1 MARHR
6 ASWWAKRIEELS
18 NGVDAGEIARRHSVK
33 ERTLVWWRSE
43 LARRA
48 RDERVCE
55 PRLLPVVVHDAPAAA
70 HGSTLDVVVEVGAAR
85 VTVRGRLTHDQ
96 LAAIVRAAR
105 GC

>member
-6 ASWWAKRIEELS
+6 ASWWAKRVDELS
-18 NGVDAGEIARRHSVK
+18 NGVDAGDIARRHGVR

-48 RDERVCE
+48 RDDRACE
-55 PRLLPVVVHDAPAAA
+55 PRLLPVVVRDAPAAKQ
-70 HGSTLDVVVEVGAAR
+70 GSTLDVVVEVGAAR
-85 VTVRGRLTHDQ
+85 VTVHGALTADQ
-96 LAAIVRAAR
+96 LIAIVRAAC